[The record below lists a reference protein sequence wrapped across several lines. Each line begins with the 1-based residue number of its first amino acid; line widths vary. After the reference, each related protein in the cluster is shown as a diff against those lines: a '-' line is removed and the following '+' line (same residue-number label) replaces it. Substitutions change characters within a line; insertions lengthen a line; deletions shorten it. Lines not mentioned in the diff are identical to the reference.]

1 MKFLPNLRDS
11 LLFLVGA
18 WSSCANTRFYQ
29 ANGLAPN
36 WGQTIFQ
43 TANEINANTAFL
55 SRLDEIQSKTEAE
68 KEWWEKRRAAISE
81 GFMKELDEEGDK
93 KTSSDDGV
101 LVDATTPAERP
112 QSSSGG
118 KKKKGKK

>member
-1 MKFLPNLRDS
+1 MGHENCSISVDAWLRV
-11 LLFLVGA
+11 LTQIL
-18 WSSCANTRFYQ
+18 CQ

-55 SRLDEIQSKTEAE
+55 SRLDEIQSKTESE

-81 GFMKELDEEGDK
+81 GFMKELDEEGEVK
-93 KTSSDDGV
+93 KTPSDDGI
-101 LVDATTPAERP
+101 LVDAGTPAERP